1 MNLGDNAGSLP
12 GGTVTFLEVC
22 GRHMSSVLIS
32 KKSLDASDRSWAMLA
47 N

>member
-1 MNLGDNAGSLP
+1 MNLGDNAGSVL
-12 GGTVTFLEVC
+12 GGAVTFLEGG
-22 GRHMSSVLIS
+22 GRHMGSVLIS